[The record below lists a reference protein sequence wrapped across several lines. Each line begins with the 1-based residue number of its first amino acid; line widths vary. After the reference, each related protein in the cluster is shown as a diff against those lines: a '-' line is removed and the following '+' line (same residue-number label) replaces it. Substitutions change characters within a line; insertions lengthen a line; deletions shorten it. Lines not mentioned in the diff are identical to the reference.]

1 MISVIQI
8 TPNKVK
14 YLEDSLHLIVK
25 KALVEQIGDEI
36 SINGI
41 LYKLNSEIKEL
52 ELTDHSS
59 YDTPLGGLAFYI
71 THKQDYESFGDLS
84 SLTKPRIYGTLEVDI
99 MDAQFCTYTCRV
111 RFETEDYE
119 IGDKPEEFIFTK
131 TPIFVKNTQK

>member
-14 YLEDSLHLIVK
+14 YLEDSLHIIVK

-71 THKQDYESFGDLS
+71 IHKQDYESFGDLS

-131 TPIFVKNTQK
+131 TPIFVTNT

>member
-59 YDTPLGGLAFYI
+59 YDTHLGGLAFYI

-84 SLTKPRIYGTLEVDI
+84 SLTKPRIYGTFEVDI
-99 MDAQFCTYTCRV
+99 MDAHLCTHTCSV
-111 RFETEDYE
+111 KFETQDYE

>member
-14 YLEDSLHLIVK
+14 YVEDSLHFIVK

-59 YDTPLGGLAFYI
+59 YDTPLGGLAFYV

-99 MDAQFCTYTCRV
+99 MDAQFCTYTCSV